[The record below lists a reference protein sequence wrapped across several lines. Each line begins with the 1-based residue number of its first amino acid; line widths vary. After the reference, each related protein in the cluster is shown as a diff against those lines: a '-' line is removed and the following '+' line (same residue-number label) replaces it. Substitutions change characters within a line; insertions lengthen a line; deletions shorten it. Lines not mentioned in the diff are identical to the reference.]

1 MSDPLQLN
9 DPWQQSRPVV
19 AVPPVGGS
27 RGHDDPLIAL
37 ETRVI
42 ETVLSKLPPKP
53 ESMEVDHSEN
63 ARVTL
68 IEQRVQELSDGQH
81 HLHAMIQ
88 EQGSTHGGQLHE
100 LRNQANR
107 LEVAV
112 GDQST
117 QLGLFQN
124 QFRAQLEQQQGQ
136 LDSLFQQQM
145 SRIEDILKRQRH
157 E

>member
-1 MSDPLQLN
+1 
-9 DPWQQSRPVV
+9 
-19 AVPPVGGS
+19 
-27 RGHDDPLIAL
+27 
-37 ETRVI
+37 
-42 ETVLSKLPPKP
+42 
-53 ESMEVDHSEN
+53 
-63 ARVTL
+63 
-68 IEQRVQELSDGQH
+68 
-81 HLHAMIQ
+81 MIQ
-88 EQGSTHGGQLHE
+88 EQGSSHGGQLHE
-100 LRNQANR
+100 LRNQASR

-145 SRIEDILKRQRH
+145 SRIKDILKRQRH